1 MKRTV
6 SREYTLTEDEI
17 REAMVL
23 FLKLHDMPMPS
34 GDDSLSIRSQGKDLT
49 EIEIIWSTRDEI

>member
-1 MKRTV
+1 MRRVV

-17 REAMVL
+17 REAVLL

-34 GDDSLSIRSQGKDLT
+34 MDDPLSIRTAGVDLT
-49 EIEIIWSTRDEI
+49 EIEVAWSTKDEI